1 MNCVALDLSI
11 INIIRERINSIEK
24 QRFLIEANKKWLQLT
39 SSLNVLEDSYLA
51 VQFYCDSAFP
61 ESAGGRYLYIYGLLQ
76 ALYLQ
81 QDAAT
86 GISDSLFGKKINWKT
101 EYPNAYYAR
110 EMRNDVSGHP
120 TNRDSGKLV
129 IYLEQISLR
138 KESFGYMR
146 CYSDENKESEYVGI
160 NVQEAIDDV
169 HNCIN
174 TILGKASDALE
185 NEYREY
191 LEKFKGVKMKDIFN
205 SLAYAKENVLAND
218 VLLKPAGYQNTK
230 GMVEKVKNELIA
242 RHGSIDTVDAFANIL
257 KKIDTVFNLI
267 DNELDTVLEPTRGAL
282 VQCLLEYLFD
292 RLDELEELCIEE
304 DRKFE
309 EFPI

>member
-11 INIIRERINSIEK
+11 INKIRERINSIEK
-24 QRFLIEANKKWLQLT
+24 QRLLINDLGKWLQLT
-39 SSLNVLEDSYLA
+39 SSLNVLEDSYRA

-120 TNRDSGKLV
+120 TNRGGGKLV

-138 KESFGYMR
+138 KETFGYMR

-160 NVQEAIDDV
+160 NVQKAIDDV

-174 TILGKASDALE
+174 TILGKTSDALE

-191 LEKFKGVKMKDIFN
+191 LKRFRGVKMKDVFN
-205 SLAYAKENVLAND
+205 GLVYAKEKVLAND
-218 VLLKPAGYQNTK
+218 ISVKPAEYQNTK

-242 RHGSIDTVDAFANIL
+242 RYGSVDTVDAFANIL

-304 DRKFE
+304 DQKFE